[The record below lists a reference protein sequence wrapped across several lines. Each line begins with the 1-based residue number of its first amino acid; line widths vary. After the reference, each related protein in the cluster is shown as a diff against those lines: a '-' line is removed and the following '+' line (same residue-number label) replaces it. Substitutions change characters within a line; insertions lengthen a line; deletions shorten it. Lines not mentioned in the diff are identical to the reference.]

1 MLVAPRLNE
10 NRVLNMIRRL
20 IPVLM
25 ILVAVVSLGS
35 FFYITVPRITASTY
49 IDTSTLTGIAPEIL
63 LDYSTST
70 VSCTGITPVCFVQV
84 YPYTYTETWSAQTTP
99 IMPLYTTATSYVA
112 YANSGTTGDIAV
124 LSMLILLVGG
134 IVLLARELRRN
145 RSGKFIGG

>member
-1 MLVAPRLNE
+1 
-10 NRVLNMIRRL
+10 MIGRL

-35 FFYITVPRITASTY
+35 LFYITVPRIAASTY
-49 IDTSTLTGIAPEIL
+49 IVTSTLTAVVLEIL

-70 VSCTGITPVCFVQV
+70 VSCTGVTSVCFVQV

-99 IMPLYTTATSYVA
+99 IIPLSTTSTSYVA
-112 YANSGTTGDIAV
+112 YANSGPTGDIAL

-134 IVLLARELRRN
+134 IVMVARDIRRK
-145 RSGKFIGG
+145 RPDIPIGG

>member
-1 MLVAPRLNE
+1 MAPRLNE
-10 NRVLNMIRRL
+10 NQVLIMIRRL

-35 FFYITVPRITASTY
+35 LFYITVPRITASTY
-49 IDTSTLTGIAPEIL
+49 IVTSTLTAVAPEIL
-63 LDYSTST
+63 LDYSTAT

-99 IMPLYTTATSYVA
+99 IIPLSTTATSYVA
-112 YANSGTTGDIAV
+112 YANSSTIGDIAV

-134 IVLLARELRRN
+134 IALVARDLRRKQ
-145 RSGKFIGG
+145 SGKSIGG